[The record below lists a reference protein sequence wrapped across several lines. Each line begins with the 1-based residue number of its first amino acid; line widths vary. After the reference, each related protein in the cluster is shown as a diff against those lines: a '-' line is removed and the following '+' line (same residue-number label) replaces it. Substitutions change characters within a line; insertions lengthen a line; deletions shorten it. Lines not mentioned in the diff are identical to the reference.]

1 MKTVWSK
8 NVQTQWM
15 IKQSFGKVDFFLLF
29 VGKKPYLSV
38 CILHFPPF
46 FDQDTLFSILADDR
60 SCASTADAFRGPT
73 DKGLLSYLSLP
84 HGAYKAKIDI
94 LEMVLVRI
102 RLVFDLLD
110 LLYM

>member
-1 MKTVWSK
+1 
-8 NVQTQWM
+8 M
-15 IKQSFGKVDFFLLF
+15 IKQTFGKVDLFLLF

-73 DKGLLSYLSLP
+73 DKGLLSYLSPP